1 MAASVIHT
9 ASQSYPPPPSFSQ
22 ESADSSVAG
31 AHLSQAGMYPF
42 DGPQSITSTPTPTP
56 PASRG
61 QHQISSFNTA
71 TYPPPNGVPIQ
82 QAPPKRYNEANG
94 SIPQQQY
101 PPGHKPQIYTAVY
114 SSVSVYEM
122 EVNGVAVMR
131 RRSDS
136 WLNATQILKVAGID
150 KGKRTKVLE
159 KEILSGEHEK
169 VQGGYGKYQGT
180 WINYHRGVDFCRQY
194 GVAEILR
201 PLLEYDMGQD
211 GTTVAGHGNIN
222 TPTKEQAMAAQ
233 RKRNMLN
240 GSFENRPS
248 PQSQSGTFFQNI
260 SKTAAHAVNAIN
272 KARLD
277 PTGSRA
283 VTNHRPFAQG
293 RRPSQQFTG
302 SQESLYLPNSQQST
316 QSMHSDHSFTAN
328 SQLDPALRTHNKP
341 YLEIDANGD
350 ANEPP
355 RKRVRPSSSQSQI
368 TYDMGN
374 DTAMMEIIPTDSN
387 ASFLASHSQANVPVT
402 VAGLPALPPPVSN
415 SALEKQQKLL
425 SLFNE
430 DANRTDFASHPATTQ
445 LSGEDFDIPIDHTA
459 HTALH
464 WAATLGRIHI
474 LRTLIAKGAS
484 IFRLNGGGETALMR
498 AAITTNNYDNR
509 TFPEILKFLG
519 TSIEIQDGR
528 GQTVLHHIA
537 ASSAIKGR
545 WVATRH
551 YLDSILE
558 YVVGNSNAPNSQ
570 QASFDTGDDHG
581 IHIPPST
588 TKPIGLLRF
597 MSDVVNAQDMAG
609 DTALHCAAKVGNQAM
624 VQQLLEIGA
633 DRMIPNLRGLRPI
646 DIPGVGGDPKSSD
659 LQPSNRG
666 AAEDDNAVSKF
677 ESAHRDL
684 IESVN
689 ESLAEAQ
696 KTFHAERQD
705 KQGRIDQTHSI
716 LRENA
721 ARLAE
726 EKGRLQH
733 IQRKGNDKQKT
744 QMRIENL
751 QRTNNALK
759 VKHGNRCDLKL
770 DIPIGEADRGLEVDA
785 SKLPPA
791 PKDEPYPIPLDPN
804 SPEAQ
809 YLATLDPTP
818 ILQARAEA
826 YRNVNQRLEQE
837 VKALGE
843 KSSELEMQMRKVVSI
858 SLKVE
863 EEKVHSWMPSL
874 VAAVES
880 ERGEDLDEAR
890 VLELLRRVERE
901 IEGGDS

>member
-1 MAASVIHT
+1 MHT

-22 ESADSSVAG
+22 ESTESSVAG
-31 AHLSQAGMYPF
+31 AHLSQSGMYSF
-42 DGPQSITSTPTPTP
+42 DGAQSITSTPTPTP

-61 QHQISSFNTA
+61 QHQISSFSTT

-122 EVNGVAVMR
+122 EVNGIAVMR

-180 WINYHRGVDFCRQY
+180 WINYHRGVAFCRQY

-211 GTTVAGHGNIN
+211 GTTVAGHGKIN

-240 GSFENRPS
+240 GSFDSRPS

-272 KARLD
+272 KARFD
-277 PTGSRA
+277 PTGSRTI
-283 VTNHRPFAQG
+283 TNNRPFAQG
-293 RRPSQQFTG
+293 RRPSQHVAG

-328 SQLDPALRTHNKP
+328 SQLDPALRAHNKP
-341 YLEIDANGD
+341 YLEIDGNVD

-355 RKRVRPSSSQSQI
+355 RKRARPSSSQSQM
-368 TYDMGN
+368 TYDIGS
-374 DTAMMEIIPTDSN
+374 DTAMMEIVPSDSN
-387 ASFLASHSQANVPVT
+387 PSFLASHSKANVPVT
-402 VAGLPALPPPVSN
+402 VAGLPALTAPVSN
-415 SALEKQQKLL
+415 SALEKQQRLL

-430 DANRTDFASHPATTQ
+430 DVSCTDFTSHPAITQ
-445 LSGEDFDIPIDHTA
+445 LSGEELDIPIDHTA

-509 TFPEILKFLG
+509 TFPEILKLLG

-545 WVATRH
+545 WLATRH

-558 YVVGNSNAPNSQ
+558 YIVGNSNAPNSQ

-588 TKPIGLLRF
+588 TKPIGLARF

-609 DTALHCAAKVGNQAM
+609 DTALHCAAKIGNQAM

-646 DIPGVGGDPKSSD
+646 DVPGVGGDPKSTD
-659 LQPSNRG
+659 LRPGNRG

-684 IESVN
+684 IESVKD
-689 ESLAEAQ
+689 SLAEAQ

-705 KQGRIDQTHSI
+705 KQGRIDQTHAI

-726 EKGRLQH
+726 EKGRLQQ
-733 IQRKGNDKQKT
+733 IQKKGNDKQKI

-751 QRTNNALK
+751 QRTNNTLK
-759 VKHGNRCDLKL
+759 FKYGNRSDLKL

-785 SKLPPA
+785 SKLAPA
-791 PKDEPYPIPLDPN
+791 PKDQPYRTPLDQN

-809 YLATLDPTP
+809 YLGMLDPTP

-826 YRNVNQRLEQE
+826 YRKVNERLEQE
-837 VKALGE
+837 AKALSE
-843 KSSELEMQMRKVVSI
+843 KSSELEMQMRKVVSM

-863 EEKVHSWMPSL
+863 EEKVDSWMPSL

-901 IEGGDS
+901 MEGGNS